1 MIIIIIYLIIIII
14 KKEEN
19 QKLENKLKY
28 KFKKNEKMISKIVI
42 IN

>member
-19 QKLENKLKY
+19 QKLENKLN